1 MIARGCVYMGC
12 EPPSVFTAWMSSSSV
27 PCNCALAYTAK
38 EPCQYVTEMPKVML
52 TSIQWHVIQEGYS
65 EPHLR
70 YLQKMTLMPFGFRNL
85 SCYTPCIRTNNAQGI
100 IFRRKERKNT
110 QPMQQHDASHKREK
124 EREECR
130 NANNA
135 WKGKGILNLNQIQEV
150 SCPSCA
156 GKLSEA

>member
-1 MIARGCVYMGC
+1 MPRYLCPGIGTQEAMPVC
-12 EPPSVFTAWMSSSSV
+12 
-27 PCNCALAYTAK
+27 
-38 EPCQYVTEMPKVML
+38 TEAQKKDFD
-52 TSIQWHVIQEGYS
+52 TSKGILLREDCS

-70 YLQKMTLMPFGFRNL
+70 YLQKMTLMSFEFRDL
-85 SCYTPCIRTNNAQGI
+85 SCYTPCNRTNNAQGI